1 MINSEFAFSTGGC
14 VLDSFRTS
22 LTPRMVEALICTQD
36 WKRTAATHIN
46 VEESLTALEQLK
58 EGEILLY

>member
-1 MINSEFAFSTGGC
+1 M
-14 VLDSFRTS
+14 LDSFHTS

-36 WKRTAATHIN
+36 WKRTEATHIN
-46 VEESLTALEQLK
+46 VEENLTALEQLE